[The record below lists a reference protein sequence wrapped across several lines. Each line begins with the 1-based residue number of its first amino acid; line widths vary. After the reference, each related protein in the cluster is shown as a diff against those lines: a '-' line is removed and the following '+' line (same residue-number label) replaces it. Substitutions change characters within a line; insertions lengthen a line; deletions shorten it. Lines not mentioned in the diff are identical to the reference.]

1 MKRRKKLLIF
11 QKLNKSTA
19 IKAFITALVIILI
32 EVCVG
37 ILVYNSYYNHVF
49 GEAYAEQE
57 RAVAA
62 VTDDIASSLGDGV
75 LPEAGSA
82 ALDTAVEKLAD
93 SGFDYYGVFV
103 EASGG
108 RVVGGNFG
116 TATLTEFGVTNL
128 KSGAIV
134 GHGGGHYIFVSRQ
147 FASSHLYIGGVS
159 DYSEEYQII
168 NSMLDNLVALLVI
181 AGVLTLCAFVFYA
194 YWAGGKTR
202 YGRFDYKFTVSGDG
216 KVLHSNAK
224 LKHDYGELK
233 EIRTDFAVLDKNR
246 YNLMKL
252 RSPEEGDKLLIS
264 RHTVKKGG
272 EQFRVVASNI
282 NNADKIVSI
291 LDDGEEELTAS
302 GKAKTSLSRIF
313 TDFSKRGKR
322 TLLGLIFITNL
333 NQISALFGKDMALAI
348 QKAVIKKIKDKFQYV
363 YELDF
368 AQIGVICP
376 DGKKLDIILSEIE
389 DVLHYI
395 SQPIKMEDNLFT
407 VEMKSGFAICDDTM
421 QNLTFEYAMKAAEAA
436 RQRAIDT
443 KIADYIVYHESQKK
457 LYAKYFITY
466 DIKQML
472 TEGAFEMEYQPQY
485 NIKENR
491 IEGFEALFR
500 VKKSWNVNVDTFSF
514 ITYAER
520 TGAMVQLG
528 DFMFDTGMRFAK
540 QLEGKNVS
548 ISLNVSPVQLM
559 QAGFTENFLRLYKK
573 YDLKPGSI
581 CVEITESFLMTNFRE
596 TLAKLEILKSNGIH
610 THLDDFGTEY
620 SSLLYIKKLPI
631 STIKIDKEFVRD
643 VLKSKE
649 SQAVIRFI
657 TNIAKLLNLTTICE
671 GVENPQEYD
680 MLAALGCDTI
690 QGWIIGKSMKP
701 EDALAIVDT
710 FSYKEAAAKKQAQQA
725 ASSGAK

>member
-1 MKRRKKLLIF
+1 MKRRKKLLFF
-11 QKLNKSTA
+11 QKLNKATA
-19 IKAFITALVIILI
+19 IKALITAVVIILI
-32 EVCVG
+32 EICVG
-37 ILVYNSYYNHVF
+37 VLVYNSYSDHVF
-49 GEAYAEQE
+49 GEAFAESE
-57 RAVAA
+57 RTVTAVKE
-62 VTDDIASSLGDGV
+62 DIAEALGDGV
-75 LPEAGSA
+75 LPEAGST
-82 ALDTAVEKLAD
+82 ALDTAIGKLAD

-116 TATLTEFGVTNL
+116 TASLTDFGVENI
-128 KSGAIV
+128 KSNGIV
-134 GHGGGHYIFVSRQ
+134 EHGGEHFVFISQRYGESGYFIGAASQ
-147 FASSHLYIGGVS
+147 FSDEYKIVS
-159 DYSEEYQII
+159 
-168 NSMLDNLVALLVI
+168 SMLDNLVALLVI
-181 AGVLTLCAFVFYA
+181 ASVLTLCAFVFYA

-216 KVLHSNAK
+216 KVLRSNAK
-224 LKHDYGELK
+224 LKHDFGELK

-252 RSPEEGDKLLIS
+252 RSPEEGDRLLIS
-264 RHTVKKGG
+264 RHTVKKNG
-272 EQFRVVASNI
+272 EQYKVVASNI
-282 NNADKIVSI
+282 MNFDKIVSI
-291 LDDGEEELTAS
+291 LDDDEGELTAS

-313 TDFSKRGKR
+313 NDFSKRGKR
-322 TLLGLIFITNL
+322 TLLGLIFIANL
-333 NQISALFGKDMALAI
+333 NQISALFGKDMALNI

-376 DGKKLDIILSEIE
+376 DGKKLDIILNEIE
-389 DVLHYI
+389 DVLHYV

-407 VEMKSGFAICDDTM
+407 VEMKSGFALCDETM
-421 QNLTFEYAMKAAEAA
+421 QELSFDYAMRAAEAA

-457 LYAKYFITY
+457 LYTKYFITY
-466 DIKQML
+466 NIKQML

-548 ISLNVSPVQLM
+548 VSLNVSPVQLM
-559 QAGFTENFLRLYKK
+559 QAGFTENFLRLYRK

-596 TLAKLEILKSNGIH
+596 TLDKLEILKNNGIH

-671 GVENPQEYD
+671 GVELPQEYD

-701 EDALAIVDT
+701 ENALAIVDT
-710 FSYKEAAAKKQAQQA
+710 FDYKTAIAKRQN
-725 ASSGAK
+725 S